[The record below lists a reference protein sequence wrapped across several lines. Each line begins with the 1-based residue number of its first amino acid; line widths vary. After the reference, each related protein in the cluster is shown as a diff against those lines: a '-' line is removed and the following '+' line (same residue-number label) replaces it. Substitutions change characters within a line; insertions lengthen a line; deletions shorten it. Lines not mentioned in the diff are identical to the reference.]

1 MSDPM
6 RIAVN
11 LRQYFKGKIGGLENY
26 VRNILHSLDSE
37 RLTIFVHE
45 EEAQHV
51 REFVP
56 SAEIIKIRHET
67 GLATIAATLKQ
78 REFDLFFC
86 PLLVLEPLVVA
97 IPTAVFM
104 PDVQHEF
111 YPEFFD
117 QGVLNWRKENY
128 PLTTSRVDVLFTPS
142 EHTKQTIIE
151 KYGSTAAKIQVV
163 WHDVDD
169 EFRPPYKPV
178 TKEFTALRL
187 PEKYFYF
194 PANYWPHKN
203 HANVLKAFA
212 LLVEQ
217 GNQDAHL
224 VFTGAPSTG
233 VELVEKSV
241 RELGLQKR
249 VRMLGHVPRDVMP
262 DLYRHAFALLFATKF
277 EGFGIPLLEAF
288 HTGTPVITSN
298 SGSSLEVAGDAA
310 ILVDPL
316 DPNSIAEGMRRMVED
331 EPHRQ
336 ELIAKGYQRTSLFS
350 WDDAAEITR
359 AAFRKIISPKF
370 KRPVITITEWP
381 KIGIVTPTYNMGH
394 YLEETIQSILTQDYP
409 HLDYV
414 VMDGGSK
421 DQTVEIL
428 KKYEG
433 RLRWRSEKD
442 KGQGDAIN
450 KGWHNTTG
458 DLFTFLNAD
467 DTYLPGALATMARHF
482 RDKPDAGL
490 IYGEAYHVHED
501 GKIIDR
507 YHTDPFDIATLGQQ
521 CYICQPAAFML
532 REAFSNVG
540 MINAGLQ
547 IALDYELWMR
557 IAKLYPIYK
566 VDEYLATSRMYR
578 DNKTLANR
586 RRVYQEILGS
596 VRAHYGYVPFEWIN
610 GYACYLIDRK
620 DQFFDRSKPSL
631 ASHGL
636 SLILGSYHNPRQ
648 LRRYFADWG
657 KSTGFAGSFEG
668 RWDDGWISKRYLKS
682 VLLSATADRI
692 RITGQHVAP
701 RSKGLKLTFK
711 LDGVTVAQTSVQH
724 HGPFE
729 VVIPCGAPLRGK
741 QCQLAIE
748 ANRTWSPKANGEFR
762 KLSCRIDA
770 VELLDAGNSR

>member
-56 SAEIIKIRHET
+56 AAEIIKIRHET
-67 GLATIAATLKQ
+67 ALATIAATLKQ

-128 PLTTSRVDVLFTPS
+128 PPTTSRVDVLFTPS
-142 EHTKQTIIE
+142 EHTKQTIIK
-151 KYGSTAAKIQVV
+151 KYGSAAAKIQVV

-203 HANVLKAFA
+203 HSNVLKAFA

-233 VELVEKSV
+233 SELVEKSI

-316 DPNSIAEGMRRMVED
+316 DPNS
-331 EPHRQ
+331 
-336 ELIAKGYQRTSLFS
+336 
-350 WDDAAEITR
+350 
-359 AAFRKIISPKF
+359 
-370 KRPVITITEWP
+370 
-381 KIGIVTPTYNMGH
+381 
-394 YLEETIQSILTQDYP
+394 
-409 HLDYV
+409 
-414 VMDGGSK
+414 
-421 DQTVEIL
+421 
-428 KKYEG
+428 
-433 RLRWRSEKD
+433 
-442 KGQGDAIN
+442 
-450 KGWHNTTG
+450 
-458 DLFTFLNAD
+458 
-467 DTYLPGALATMARHF
+467 
-482 RDKPDAGL
+482 
-490 IYGEAYHVHED
+490 
-501 GKIIDR
+501 
-507 YHTDPFDIATLGQQ
+507 
-521 CYICQPAAFML
+521 
-532 REAFSNVG
+532 
-540 MINAGLQ
+540 
-547 IALDYELWMR
+547 
-557 IAKLYPIYK
+557 
-566 VDEYLATSRMYR
+566 
-578 DNKTLANR
+578 
-586 RRVYQEILGS
+586 
-596 VRAHYGYVPFEWIN
+596 
-610 GYACYLIDRK
+610 
-620 DQFFDRSKPSL
+620 
-631 ASHGL
+631 
-636 SLILGSYHNPRQ
+636 
-648 LRRYFADWG
+648 
-657 KSTGFAGSFEG
+657 
-668 RWDDGWISKRYLKS
+668 
-682 VLLSATADRI
+682 
-692 RITGQHVAP
+692 
-701 RSKGLKLTFK
+701 
-711 LDGVTVAQTSVQH
+711 
-724 HGPFE
+724 
-729 VVIPCGAPLRGK
+729 
-741 QCQLAIE
+741 
-748 ANRTWSPKANGEFR
+748 
-762 KLSCRIDA
+762 CR
-770 VELLDAGNSR
+770 